1 MEEDAFFTTKVVPRW
16 LAYQSHCVC
25 ARARAFSHVTAVT
38 DRGDPRANTIVGE
51 ETIVKWKWAVKSQFL
66 MKPIVKWW
74 DINHNRMIVLAWQ
87 SHSLNNADVTYNFQE
102 DCGSYLSIKCG

>member
-16 LAYQSHCVC
+16 LPAKATVY
-25 ARARAFSHVTAVT
+25 ARARAFSHVTVAT
-38 DRGDPRANTIVGE
+38 DRVDPRANTIVGE